1 MGSKIQMSL
10 IQANIKNMLLSVMA
24 INYYVLMIN
33 LISLLS
39 HTWVKMLFVILKK
52 ALLKKASAVVK

>member
-1 MGSKIQMSL
+1 MSL

-24 INYYVLMIN
+24 INYYVLTIN

>member
-1 MGSKIQMSL
+1 MSL

-52 ALLKKASAVVK
+52 ARLKKASAVVK